1 MWRDPAVPASRGSLF
16 EPTDYRSALF
26 ERFVQSVENLGRSTR
41 ILDLGPATPVGLNF
55 WTGRGFSVSIQDMV
69 TRPDNGAAFDFG
81 PADLGGVLCWNCL
94 ASLDRDRSA
103 ELVAALRARLVPG
116 GVLFAIF
123 DGDGRSVPGSFRY
136 RVCDSSRLRIEPA
149 ASEQRPRAVS
159 TAEIDALLSGFKPT
173 RVTVM
178 RHGSREAL
186 GHVPDERV
194 GAED

>member
-1 MWRDPAVPASRGSLF
+1 MF
-16 EPTDYRSALF
+16 EATDYRSALF
-26 ERFVQSVENLGRSTR
+26 ERFVDSVQRLGTSTR

-55 WTGRGFSVSIQDMV
+55 WTSRGFSVSMHDLV
-69 TRPDNGAAFDFG
+69 TREDSGAPFDFG
-81 PADLGGVLCWNCL
+81 RADLGGVLCWNGL
-94 ASLDRDRSA
+94 AALDRERAA

-123 DGDGRSVPGSFRY
+123 DGDGRTVPGAFSY
-136 RVCDSSRLRIEPA
+136 RICDASRLRIEPTA
-149 ASEQRPRAVS
+149 GGVRPRAVS
-159 TAEIDALLSGFKPT
+159 TAEIDSLLSGFKPT

-194 GAED
+194 DAAE